1 MNCINH
7 RSCIHL
13 LICPFRARSCSLTS
27 GREKV
32 SLLVRVGFSPFCQLT
47 GRCMMDKETKTI
59 KPHVR
64 AFDRTEDH
72 CHLSGVRRQRIRYRG
87 GVPEQM

>member
-1 MNCINH
+1 
-7 RSCIHL
+7 
-13 LICPFRARSCSLTS
+13 
-27 GREKV
+27 
-32 SLLVRVGFSPFCQLT
+32 
-47 GRCMMDKETKTI
+47 MMDKETKTI